1 MSEDQDRWNRDQ
13 LGKAMDLID
22 QVAFKRIN
30 GLDVGLARTMCNM
43 KRRLRQID
51 RKMEGDRRTKIQK
64 ERDASAAARVTM
76 SGSGAAGL
84 PAVKIPEGKGK
95 VVREAAER
103 LGVPVVDLEDK
114 WMDDLGGA
122 REREPGDRS

>member
-13 LGKAMDLID
+13 LGKAIDLID

-84 PAVKIPEGKGK
+84 PAVKP
-95 VVREAAER
+95 
-103 LGVPVVDLEDK
+103 
-114 WMDDLGGA
+114 
-122 REREPGDRS
+122 PGDRAHYRYRQTKPETRPHPFTRFS

>member
-64 ERDASAAARVTM
+64 ERDASAAARVPM

-84 PAVKIPEGKGK
+84 PAVKIPEGK
-95 VVREAAER
+95 ATASSSLSSAEPMPGMPR
-103 LGVPVVDLEDK
+103 STMNFRMTLCSRPQALG
-114 WMDDLGGA
+114 
-122 REREPGDRS
+122 